1 MASRPARADYSVTD
15 GGWKYFFCVMIF
27 LGIVTSF
34 LTMLSTNRKLS
45 FDAGSVGKRIVD
57 VSNWPII
64 FSPPTDAPLREGVD
78 NMLPKEEKT
87 VEDEEAMRLR
97 LLSQR
102 AKLKE
107 NNDNVDQ
114 KQQEDIFQG
123 TDEAEKEPPTTSA
136 TWSSETDTT
145 KGSVVDRGADKTAP
159 VEHVT
164 VRTIRRK
171 GVESLTEREPLAFDD
186 KSPTEEAESGK
197 ELPKEQKPVAQRSR
211 KMDQRTIRTFKT
223 KNGQSVNGPRGF
235 DGSGVSSMQ
244 QPPPKVKVIR
254 TKGKRVEQVDV
265 PAETTTPVLAVNPPS
280 VMPDKVDERREFLD
294 VSQTGH
300 KVLTVRYVRI
310 KPGAESMVDQTELPS
325 AASGAHDHSSQQV
338 LSIRYRRIKAK
349 EHKSQKFEEWKVL
362 IPKVSLNYNPA
373 NMGSAL
379 AKNDALTMKITV
391 LPEKVDALEER
402 TVQLPSLKHSVT
414 NQLDFRIRGR
424 LELADRLLSE
434 RRLEESLHEFESILR
449 GYPTSP
455 RSRYGKAVSLDLLS
469 DSRQSNDI
477 LERAIYAYEA
487 VINLPN
493 VPDELLKMAVHRLV
507 ERCRFRGWF
516 DKAIK
521 AQVRLLEKHPKDTSL
536 LNDFAITL
544 LMMNRYDDAKRVFLS
559 VLDKEST
566 NAEALLYYGYILKT
580 VDGEH
585 EKAIHFMVR
594 GLALGVQIKRAARFV
609 VHLGDALY
617 RLNRTEEAYEL
628 YDEASRHG
636 IFLNRYQRSMYNV
649 GELTARPW
657 WTMSQTN
664 CNQQLKK
671 LERDW
676 RLIREESLRV
686 WNAKSSAFERVELY
700 VEAGDQKQMTL
711 FFPSAAMHERNCAL
725 VPKICE
731 IIASISVPESG
742 CRTGEA
748 RLVAT
753 YAGTET
759 WPHCAFTN
767 CYLTAILGVS
777 VPHGSWLQV
786 HNETRPLI
794 LGRLL
799 LFDPSFEHRT
809 YAGGS
814 GWQLVLTLDLWHPE
828 LTEEQQ
834 QSLNVT

>member
-1 MASRPARADYSVTD
+1 MTALISGSPTQQNGIVRNAWQMASRPARSDYSITD
-15 GGWKYFFCVMIF
+15 GGWRYFLCVMIF

-34 LTMLSTNRKLS
+34 LTMLSSNQKSSFRAESLVDEPVRERLAGKLP
-45 FDAGSVGKRIVD
+45 D
-57 VSNWPII
+57 
-64 FSPPTDAPLREGVD
+64 
-78 NMLPKEEKT
+78 EEET
-87 VEDEEAMRLR
+87 VEDEEAVRLG
-97 LLSQR
+97 LLAQR

-107 NNDNVDQ
+107 NHGRPER
-114 KQQEDIFQG
+114 KHGEAHFQAESD
-123 TDEAEKEPPTTSA
+123 TDGEREPPTSPTSHLDKVDK
-136 TWSSETDTT
+136 TESTVDEEKEESRSSE
-145 KGSVVDRGADKTAP
+145 
-159 VEHVT
+159 HLT

-171 GVESLTEREPLAFDD
+171 G
-186 KSPTEEAESGK
+186 EAMDSSK
-197 ELPKEQKPVAQRSR
+197 ELAQERRRPFSSQKR
-211 KMDQRTIRTFKT
+211 DQRTIRTFKT
-223 KNGQSVNGPRGF
+223 KNGRAVNGRHDS
-235 DGSGVSSMQ
+235 DGSSFTPFE
-244 QPPPKVKVIR
+244 QPLKIKVMR
-254 TKGKRVEQVDV
+254 TKGKRVEQMERPAIAPESPSEEPDV
-265 PAETTTPVLAVNPPS
+265 
-280 VMPDKVDERREFLD
+280 VDEHRTEERSP

-310 KPGAESMVDQTELPS
+310 KPGSGAESVLTHAEPPS
-325 AASGAHDHSSQQV
+325 ASILAHDHSSSQQA

-349 EHKSQKFEEWKVL
+349 DHPNRKFDEWKVL
-362 IPKVSLNYNPA
+362 IPKVSLNYNSA
-373 NMGSAL
+373 HMGSAI
-379 AKNDALTMKITV
+379 ARNDAMTMKITV
-391 LPEKVDALEER
+391 LPDKVDASEER
-402 TVQLPSLKHSVT
+402 TVQLSSMKHSVT
-414 NQLDFRIRGR
+414 NQLDYRIRGR

-469 DSRQSNDI
+469 DTRQSNEI

-516 DKAIK
+516 DKAVK

-544 LMMNRYDDAKRVFLS
+544 LMMNRYDDSKRVFLS
-559 VLDKEST
+559 VLDKEMN
-566 NAEALLYYGYILKT
+566 NAEALLYYGYVLKT
-580 VDGEH
+580 VDEDY
-585 EKAIHFMVR
+585 EKAIHFMAR

-649 GELTARPW
+649 DQLSARPW
-657 WTMSQTN
+657 WTVSQTN
-664 CNQQLKK
+664 CNHQLKK
-671 LERDW
+671 FERDW
-676 RLIREESLRV
+676 RLIREESLHV

-700 VEAGDQKQMTL
+700 IETGDQKQMTL
-711 FFPSAAMHERNCAL
+711 FFPSGAMHERNCAL

-731 IIASISVPESG
+731 ILSSLSDPHSG
-742 CRTGEA
+742 CRISEV
-748 RLVAT
+748 RLVAAH
-753 YAGTET
+753 AGTET

-767 CYLTAILGVS
+767 CYLTAILGVA
-777 VPHGSWLQV
+777 VPHGSWLRV
-786 HNETRPLI
+786 HNETKPLI

-799 LFDPSFEHRT
+799 LFDPSFEHTT
-809 YAGGS
+809 YAGGN

-834 QSLNVT
+834 QSLNMT

>member
-34 LTMLSTNRKLS
+34 LTMLSSNRKSS
-45 FDAGSVGKRIVD
+45 FDATSVD
-57 VSNWPII
+57 E
-64 FSPPTDAPLREGVD
+64 PLREGLD
-78 NMLPKEEKT
+78 NALPKEEKT
-87 VEDEEAMRLR
+87 AEDEEAMRLR
-97 LLSQR
+97 QLSQR

-107 NNDNVDQ
+107 NNNDNSDRKHQDDSV
-114 KQQEDIFQG
+114 QG
-123 TDEAEKEPPTTSA
+123 TDEADKEPPTTSA
-136 TWSSETDTT
+136 TWSSEADMT
-145 KGSVVDRGADKTAP
+145 KSSIVDRATDKTASTT
-159 VEHVT
+159 EHVT
-164 VRTIRRK
+164 VRTIRKK
-171 GVESLTEREPLAFDD
+171 GVELPTEQEQSSFDD
-186 KSPTEEAESGK
+186 KPPTEEMEGGK
-197 ELPKEQKPVAQRSR
+197 QPSKQHKPTQQLR
-211 KMDQRTIRTFKT
+211 KIDQRTIRTFKT
-223 KNGQSVNGPRGF
+223 KNGQSVNGPQSF
-235 DGSGVSSMQ
+235 DRRAPSSLQ
-244 QPPPKVKVIR
+244 QSPLKVRVIR

-265 PAETTTPVLAVNPPS
+265 PVETPPS
-280 VMPDKVDERREFLD
+280 VTPDKVDERREFLD
-294 VSQTGH
+294 ISQTGH

-310 KPGAESMVDQTELPS
+310 KPGAESVVDQAELPL
-325 AASGAHDHSSQQV
+325 AAGGAQDHSSQQV

-349 EHKSQKFEEWKVL
+349 DHKSQKFEEWKVL
-362 IPKVSLNYNPA
+362 IPKVSLNSA
-373 NMGSAL
+373 GMGSAL

-469 DSRQSNDI
+469 DSNQSNDI

-580 VDGEH
+580 VDEEH
-585 EKAIHFMVR
+585 EKAIHFMAR

-649 GELTARPW
+649 GELTAKPW
-657 WTMSQTN
+657 WIMSQTN

-671 LERDW
+671 FERDW

-686 WNAKSSAFERVELY
+686 WNAKSSAFERVEPY

-711 FFPSAAMHERNCAL
+711 FFPSGAMHEKNCAL

-742 CRTGEA
+742 CRTAEA

-767 CYLTAILGVS
+767 CYLTAILGVA
-777 VPHGSWLQV
+777 VPHGSWLRV

-809 YAGGS
+809 YAGGN